1 MNKTWTLLTLALLLC
16 VGPAMAAPAAPAQ
29 TPVQCVGDTLS
40 SIFSPNTQASTANVL
55 FVNQAPPTPSQ
66 TPICQIGCVTTECSS
81 AADCTAAPN
90 GHCDFACPGAGCCV
104 YPQ

>member
-29 TPVQCVGDTLS
+29 TSVQCVGDSLS
-40 SIFSPNTQASTANVL
+40 AIFSSNTQAPAANPL
-55 FVNQAPPTPSQ
+55 FGPAPVNQDQPVCSVM
-66 TPICQIGCVTTECSS
+66 CVTSQCSNNG
-81 AADCTAAPN
+81 DCTAAPN
-90 GHCDFACPGAGCCV
+90 GQCNFVCPSVGCCV